1 MLGEIWRPQDIPP
14 IFLTAIRAAPASGSP
29 EEPCVSSRS
38 MSTSTLSVS
47 IDVQS
52 SVPIKGFVH
61 EVIRRSRTSGCVLQ
75 TALCYLEAIRPKIS
89 DLQKERLGQSVCRDT
104 YTSDRILP
112 ATEIELRPETEHCA
126 TEKSGIGHFTAVPS
140 MDIFSSVRLVETQ
153 TSDTPPFPN
162 SQFQK
167 SLHQASYP
175 QDDSSNTISMPPS
188 PLLCPRRT
196 FLASLIIASKFM
208 QDKCYSNRAW
218 SKLSGFPARELSCCE
233 RALGDAL
240 NWRLWVGK
248 TPAQNSLANVSS
260 PIGTAVSSSRPVV
273 RSQSESNVL
282 SMSMTRS
289 SSLVRHDS
297 RLPNIT
303 NMSRVLHRSSTLPAE
318 VFATFPLS
326 RTGSFSRQNSQ
337 VIRRFRLPHS
347 LLILS

>member
-1 MLGEIWRPQDIPP
+1 
-14 IFLTAIRAAPASGSP
+14 
-29 EEPCVSSRS
+29 
-38 MSTSTLSVS
+38 
-47 IDVQS
+47 
-52 SVPIKGFVH
+52 
-61 EVIRRSRTSGCVLQ
+61 
-75 TALCYLEAIRPKIS
+75 
-89 DLQKERLGQSVCRDT
+89 VCRDT

-140 MDIFSSVRLVETQ
+140 MDIFSSVRLVDTQ

-162 SQFQK
+162 SQFPQK

-175 QDDSSNTISMPPS
+175 QDDSSNTISMLLS

-196 FLASLIIASKFM
+196 FLASLILASKFM

-260 PIGTAVSSSRPVV
+260 PIGTAVSSSRLVV

-297 RLPNIT
+297 RLPNIM

-318 VFATFPLS
+318 VSATFPLS

>member
-1 MLGEIWRPQDIPP
+1 MP
-14 IFLTAIRAAPASGSP
+14 
-29 EEPCVSSRS
+29 
-38 MSTSTLSVS
+38 TSTLSVS
-47 IDVQS
+47 IDAQS
-52 SVPIKGFVH
+52 PVPIKGFVH

-89 DLQKERLGQSVCRDT
+89 DLLQKERLKQSVCKNT
-104 YTSDRILP
+104 YTSNRIPP
-112 ATEIELRPETEHCA
+112 ATEIEFRPETEHCA
-126 TEKSGIGHFTAVPS
+126 TEKSGIGHFTAAPS
-140 MDIFSSVRLVETQ
+140 MDTFSSVRLANTE
-153 TSDTPPFPN
+153 TSDIRPGPNLQFP
-162 SQFQK
+162 QK
-167 SLHQASYP
+167 SLHKASYP
-175 QDDSSNTISMPPS
+175 QDDSSNTVSMPPS

-196 FLASLIIASKFM
+196 FLASLILASKFM

-282 SMSMTRS
+282 SMPMIRS
-289 SSLVRHDS
+289 SSLVRHDP
-297 RLPNIT
+297 RLPNTT

-318 VFATFPLS
+318 VFATVPLS
-326 RTGSFSRQNSQ
+326 RTGSLSRQNSQ